1 MLKTFKEETGITIL
15 TLALT
20 IIIIIILSAVAI
32 TVVWGDNGLIKKAL
46 ETKESVDSSVADTD
60 GKMNKVIDSLINSL
74 IDESEGPPD
83 GSIIFEN
90 LTWIG
95 DGTATIV
102 VTSDNLTDSLE
113 YQINSSSGT
122 WTPIGNG
129 DTVGGLHHND
139 TIYARLVRGSYVGT
153 MANTIIKDEIPPTAG
168 IGLNTSDITHNSVK
182 VTATASD
189 NESGLATTN
198 RYKFYQ
204 DNTLKQVSNSN
215 TCTFTGLNPSTKY
228 TFKVIVSDNAGNT
241 TERSISAVT
250 SSDPNLVTN
259 KLREGDYVYYTDGTG
274 KQRKCVVLY
283 GPENANYSS
292 YGIQIVTMD
301 TVETVQLGNGGVST
315 MIKGDRYFNTAR
327 TSYNGAIATL
337 NNKANN
343 YLNTTYASS
352 ARSVG
357 SVPNNPTSESG
368 YFTSSYSYMANYNG
382 TLRNKDTNYTTDLN
396 KMTSLKIQ
404 NINKDYWLASREVNS
419 NSGVTDFFVCHVVD
433 TGTLTGG
440 YLCGVRLSGQT
451 GRWSAYVNCGLRPVF
466 TLKTNVKVTG
476 GAGTS
481 ANPYTLGV
489 FINEPY

>member
-292 YGIQIVTMD
+292 YGIQIVSMEIVEDVTLGSED
-301 TVETVQLGNGGVST
+301 TTVTGSSKFEKAKN
-315 MIKGDRYFNTAR
+315 
-327 TSYNGAIATL
+327 SYNNAINTL
-337 NNKANN
+337 NNATNK
-343 YLNTTYASS
+343 YLNTSYASKV
-352 ARSVG
+352 RCVG
-357 SVPNNPTSESG
+357 SVPNSPGNEAGTFNGSW
-368 YFTSSYSYMANYNG
+368 SYISKYGGTFKNTDENY
-382 TLRNKDTNYTTDLN
+382 LSDWNKMNDLN
-396 KMTSLKIQ
+396 IHNVPFES
-404 NINKDYWLASREVNS
+404 YWLASRYIDSARDLTRFYVRYI
-419 NSGVTDFFVCHVVD
+419 FV
-433 TGTLTGG
+433 
-440 YLCGVRLSGQT
+440 RKS
-451 GRWSAYVNCGLRPVF
+451 R
-466 TLKTNVKVTG
+466 
-476 GAGTS
+476 
-481 ANPYTLGV
+481 
-489 FINEPY
+489 

>member
-46 ETKESVDSSVADTD
+46 ETKESVDSSVSDTD

-153 MANTIIKDEIPPTAG
+153 MANTIIKDETPPTAG
-168 IGLNTSDITHNSVK
+168 ISVNTSDITHNSVK

-259 KLREGDYVYYTDGTG
+259 KLREGDYVYYTDKTGT
-274 KQRKCVVLY
+274 QRKCVVLY

-301 TVETVQLGNGGVST
+301 NVEDVTIGGYSVSGA
-315 MIKGDRYFNTAR
+315 MEQYNNVR
-327 TSYNGAIATL
+327 TILNDATS
-337 NNKANN
+337 K
-343 YLNTTYASS
+343 YLNTTYASKV
-352 ARSVG
+352 RCVG
-357 SVPNNPTSESG
+357 TVPNNPNYDG
-368 YFTSSYSYMANYNG
+368 AGIFQGRYSYLEGYEF
-382 TLRNKDTNYTTDLN
+382 KDSDEDYLTDYN
-396 KMTSLKIQ
+396 KMTTLAIGA
-404 NINKDYWLASREVNS
+404 IGEAYWLPSRKVSSSGTSTTLYVRTVGSGGNASYCYPVQLYRTIS
-419 NSGVTDFFVCHVVD
+419 NK
-433 TGTLTGG
+433 G
-440 YLCGVRLSGQT
+440 YR
-451 GRWSAYVNCGLRPVF
+451 YINGLRPVF

-481 ANPYTLGV
+481 ASPYTLGV
-489 FINEPY
+489 

>member
-259 KLREGDYVYYTDGTG
+259 KLREGNYVYYTDKTGT
-274 KQRKCVVLY
+274 QRKCVVLY

-301 TVETVQLGNGGVST
+301 TVETVQLGNGGAST
-315 MIKGDRYFNTAR
+315 MISGEEYFNTAR
-327 TSYNGAIATL
+327 SSYNNAISTLHNATQ
-337 NNKANN
+337 K
-343 YLNTTYASS
+343 YLNTTYASKV
-352 ARSVG
+352 RCVG
-357 SVPNNPTSESG
+357 SVPNNPLSESG
-368 YFTSSYSYMANYNG
+368 YYSNDYSYMDDYNG
-382 TLRNKDTNYTTDLN
+382 TLRAADNNCVIDMN
-396 KMTSLKIQ
+396 KMSSLNIL
-404 NINKDYWLASREVNS
+404 NINKHYWFASRQVDATS
-419 NSGVTDFFVCHVVD
+419 SRTDFF
-433 TGTLTGG
+433 LWSINETGG
-440 YLCGVRLSGQT
+440 LLGNYLCGIRG
-451 GRWSAYVNCGLRPVF
+451 GRPYSAYVNCGLRPVF

-481 ANPYTLGV
+481 TNPYTLGV
-489 FINEPY
+489 